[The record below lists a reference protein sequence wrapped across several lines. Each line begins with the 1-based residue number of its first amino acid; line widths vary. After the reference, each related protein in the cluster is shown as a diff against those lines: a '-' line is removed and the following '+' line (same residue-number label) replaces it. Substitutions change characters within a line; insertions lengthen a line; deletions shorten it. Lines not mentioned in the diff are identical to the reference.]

1 MYRWY
6 FHEARSRA
14 SASPRSS
21 SGTGSF
27 TSDSRRSSSCMRTWR
42 TTSARLGDGAG
53 LVEVVVAG
61 VGHPG
66 SVRGLV
72 VDQQAE
78 GPLWVAALQEVQ
90 ALLSD
95 DVGGVA
101 GQLLLAVRADHHG
114 VDVGALV
121 GVDPPVVEAARP
133 RLLGATQVPLA
144 VQRRLVALLLQDLRE
159 RRHPVVELGVDRGSA
174 VDVAVGAGQD
184 RGARGREIGRAHV

>member
-1 MYRWY
+1 
-6 FHEARSRA
+6 
-14 SASPRSS
+14 
-21 SGTGSF
+21 
-27 TSDSRRSSSCMRTWR
+27 
-42 TTSARLGDGAG
+42 
-53 LVEVVVAG
+53 EVVVAG
-61 VGHPG
+61 GGHPG

-121 GVDPPVVEAARP
+121 GVDPPVVEAAAAPSRSDP
-133 RLLGATQVPLA
+133 GATCRTAPSGSPPPA
-144 VQRRLVALLLQDLRE
+144 GPAGTSGPGSRTRSRSRE
-159 RRHPVVELGVDRGSA
+159 RG
-174 VDVAVGAGQD
+174 
-184 RGARGREIGRAHV
+184 